1 MLVHTEN
8 EQDRQFSII
17 PLHAVVDC
25 ERGVKST
32 QLPGDTHMPPT
43 CVSNSHATRADWFV
57 AQCSPTQKTID
68 NDAVDKRRRQLVEIL
83 NKHRLKFKIDDT
95 DKTVSVL
102 DGAAKIRAPYTV
114 DDCHCDNAIVMRRV
128 TELIKTI
135 EQ

>member
-1 MLVHTEN
+1 
-8 EQDRQFSII
+8 
-17 PLHAVVDC
+17 
-25 ERGVKST
+25 
-32 QLPGDTHMPPT
+32 MPRN
-43 CVSNSHATRADWFV
+43 CRVLTRAQCTDWFL

-68 NDAVDKRRRQLVEIL
+68 DDAVDKRRRQLVDIL
-83 NKHRLKFKIDDT
+83 NKHRLKFKIDET